1 MLVDLLKATTT
12 TTGTGAVAL
21 ARKNSFPMPSDHPIF
36 SAVNG
41 LEIGYSIKTSG
52 GVVVETGIGT
62 LSSNG
67 ASLAR
72 TYVHTT
78 WAAGTNTLTIA
89 KNASAV
95 NLTES
100 SYDVDF
106 GLNAVNVLNSA
117 DCRDGATNRVLMQP
131 NIASFG
137 SSTIALTAYVVYY
150 IPFEVKSLSYV
161 SGFCV
166 RHSGATAPNYVF
178 ALHQR
183 KNNGNP
189 GPIIYSS
196 ASAAIGTLEGV
207 NNFPFTAGNKMIP
220 AGQYFIS
227 MCCDATDT
235 IFRAN
240 GTSSFNPT
248 TMGANSTTHITSCVQ
263 YLTETITAPLAIPAS
278 HGTLAE
284 VHTSYVP
291 VVSLKS
297 A

>member
-36 SAVNG
+36 STVNG

-78 WAAGTNTLTIA
+78 WSAGTSTLTIA
-89 KNASAV
+89 KNAAAV

-106 GLNAVNVLNSA
+106 GLNAVNVLNSS
-117 DCRDGATNRVLMQP
+117 DCREAATNRILLPP
-131 NIASFG
+131 NV
-137 SSTIALTAYVVYY
+137 SSYSSSGLTISPYLVYY
-150 IPFEVKSLSYV
+150 IPFEVKSLSYC
-161 SGFCV
+161 SGFAI
-166 RHSGATAPNYVF
+166 RHTGAASPNYVF

-189 GPIIYSS
+189 SGIIYSS
-196 ASAAIGTLEGV
+196 ASAQIGTLEGV
-207 NNFPFTAGNKMIP
+207 NTFPISGGNKMIP
-220 AGQYFIS
+220 AGQYYIS

-240 GTSSFNPT
+240 ATSSCAPMNL
-248 TMGANSTTHITSCVQ
+248 GANSATHITTNVQ